1 VGRSGGINEV
11 LAGLFFGNPRPP
23 KFSSVFL
30 TLRTFVAVV
39 ASPYRSLAFE
49 WGFERY
55 RLVTTVTTGSPS
67 SDQNREWDPAE
78 SLANSSRNSGAANF
92 ESAAPK
98 A

>member
-1 VGRSGGINEV
+1 VGRGGRINED

-55 RLVTTVTTGSPS
+55 GQLTTGIIPCHGTEG
-67 SDQNREWDPAE
+67 DNAHAGTREQ
-78 SLANSSRNSGAANF
+78 LG
-92 ESAAPK
+92 
-98 A
+98 